1 MNFHSD
7 RCFLVMCLFY
17 VRMSLF
23 YFNFPSLFLKSVH
36 EEIRSGSILPQVI
49 VEMETSTRCLIIDIF
64 RGIGFLL
71 LWVL

>member
-1 MNFHSD
+1 M
-7 RCFLVMCLFY
+7 FLGY
-17 VRMSLF
+17 VFVLCKNVSIL
-23 YFNFPSLFLKSVH
+23 FNFPSLFLKSARD
-36 EEIRSGSILPQVI
+36 EIRSGAILPQVI